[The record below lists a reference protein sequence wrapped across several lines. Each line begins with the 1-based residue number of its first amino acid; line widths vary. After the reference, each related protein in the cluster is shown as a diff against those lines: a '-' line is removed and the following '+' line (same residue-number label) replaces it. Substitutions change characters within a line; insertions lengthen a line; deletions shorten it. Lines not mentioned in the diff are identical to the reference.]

1 MAADCSY
8 FCWSKSF
15 TVCAPNCSMDGSR
28 LLIPPLITGFPD
40 GSRAILLSGRQLIA
54 ILPLEGDKPHPWS
67 SIGGRT
73 SQSNTGR
80 SDSNGFHDGLC
91 AVSLRRWQRVA
102 RSSARTRLS
111 LPFACC
117 IPQRM
122 PAACPFSCSSTAF
135 TVCTPFCS
143 AYDSALLTLL
153 LVNGFHCLHAVL
165 LSGWQRIPS
174 SYTHQRLSLFPHR
187 FAQRMAADCSFFRT
201 STAFTV
207 CMPFCSA
214 DGSRLLILPL
224 VNGFHNGLHA
234 VLPSGWQGVAHS
246 SAS

>member
-1 MAADCSY
+1 MAGDCSY

-15 TVCAPNCSMDGSR
+15 TVCAPNCSMDGSG
-28 LLIPPLITGFPD
+28 LLIPPLVTGFPD
-40 GSRAILLSGRQLIA
+40 GSRAVLLSGRQLIA
-54 ILPLEGDKPHPWS
+54 ILPLEGDKQHPWS

-80 SDSNGFHDGLC
+80 SDSDGFHDGLC
-91 AVSLRRWQRVA
+91 AVSLSRWQRVA
-102 RSSARTRLS
+102 RSSARRRLS
-111 LPFACC
+111 LPFARR

-122 PAACPFSCSSTAF
+122 AAACPFSCSSTAF
-135 TVCTPFCS
+135 TVCAPFCS
-143 AYDSALLTLL
+143 AHDSALLILL

-165 LSGWQRIPS
+165 LSGWQCISS
-174 SYTHQRLSLFPHR
+174 SYTRQRLSLFPRR
-187 FAQRMAADCSFFRT
+187 FTQRMAADCSFFRT

-207 CMPFCSA
+207 CAPFCSA

-224 VNGFHNGLHA
+224 VNGFHNGLRA